1 MHNIQ
6 FEYRSTVEEL
16 IMPEYG
22 RNVQDLVR
30 HCKEIE
36 DPRYRQSFAE
46 SIVDLMQIMTPYNKN
61 LDEHRKKLWHHFFR
75 IAKYDIEV
83 IPPAGVN
90 PNKEDDML
98 RPAKVIYPPNNERFR
113 HYGNYVNSLITK
125 ALELDDEVKQKEFAM
140 LIGSFMKM
148 AFRTWNKD
156 HHITDEIVK
165 KDLATMSKG
174 KLILDPDVV
183 LDTQNSNSHRTQ
195 KRPPILTKNKNNQ
208 KNKNKNKMK
217 KSNSNMHQKRY

>member
-1 MHNIQ
+1 MI
-6 FEYRSTVEEL
+6 
-16 IMPEYG
+16 
-22 RNVQDLVR
+22 
-30 HCKEIE
+30 
-36 DPRYRQSFAE
+36 
-46 SIVDLMQIMTPYNKN
+46 TP
-61 LDEHRKKLWHHFFR
+61 
-75 IAKYDIEV
+75 V
-83 IPPAGVN
+83 
-90 PNKEDDML
+90 
-98 RPAKVIYPPNNERFR
+98 KVSPPNNAFLLFR

-208 KNKNKNKMK
+208 KNKNKNRMK
-217 KSNSNMHQKRY
+217 KSNSSMNQKRY